1 MRTIEYGAAIVKE
14 LNQTIALIAE
24 EEAGQLADEIAQ
36 AGKVFVAGAG
46 RSGLMIRAF
55 AMRLM
60 QMGIEVYVVGETV
73 TPSLGKDDLL
83 IIGSG
88 SGGTSSLVSMADKAK
103 SLGGTVAL
111 ITISPE
117 SAIGKLA
124 DIIVK
129 LPGSPKDQSGDGYK
143 TIQPSGN
150 GSKTIQPMGAL
161 FEQTLL
167 LYCDAVVLKLMESRH
182 LDSATMYGRH
192 ANLE

>member
-1 MRTIEYGAAIVKE
+1 MRINEYGAEIVKE
-14 LNQTIALIAE
+14 LNQTLALIAE
-24 EEAGQLADEIAQ
+24 EEASILADHILRAS
-36 AGKVFVAGAG
+36 KVFVAGAG

-55 AMRLM
+55 AMRMM

-73 TPSLGKDDLL
+73 TPNLGKEDLF

-88 SGGTSSLVSMADKAK
+88 SGETRSLVPMAEKAK
-103 SLGGTVAL
+103 SLGGTVAI

-117 SAIGKLA
+117 STIGKMT
-124 DIIVK
+124 DIIVR
-129 LPGSPKDQSGDGYK
+129 LPGSTKEQSGNGYK

-150 GSKTIQPMGAL
+150 GYKSIQPMGAL

-167 LYCDAVVLKLMESRH
+167 VFCDAVVLKLMESRQ